1 VVPFARAA
9 PGVNVAT
16 PPEYETVPV
25 TAAPPCAATVK
36 VVVVIEAA
44 LIASL
49 KVAVIVVLT
58 ATFAEP

>member
-1 VVPFARAA
+1 VAPYAKAA

-25 TAAPPCAATVK
+25 TAAPPGAVTVK
-36 VVVVIEAA
+36 VVALIEAE
-44 LIASL
+44 LIVSL

>member
-9 PGVNVAT
+9 AGVNVAT
-16 PPEYETVPV
+16 PPEYATVPA
-25 TAAPPCAATVK
+25 TATPPGAATVK
-36 VVVVIEAA
+36 VVALIEAA

>member
-1 VVPFARAA
+1 VVPYARAA

-36 VVVVIEAA
+36 VVALIEAE
-44 LIASL
+44 LIAWL
-49 KVAVIVVLT
+49 KVAVIVAFT